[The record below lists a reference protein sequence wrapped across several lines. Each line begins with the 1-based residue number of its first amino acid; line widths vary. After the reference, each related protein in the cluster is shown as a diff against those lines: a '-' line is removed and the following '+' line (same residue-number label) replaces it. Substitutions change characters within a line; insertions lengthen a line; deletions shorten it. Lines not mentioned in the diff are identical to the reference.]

1 MNSQT
6 YVSDPTIWETFYKN
20 MAEKK
25 FNPYT
30 YKPKQYG
37 RGFYK
42 GKSYAIPVRPH
53 AQIENIKSLNLVT
66 PVAAVEER
74 AISEHSRD
82 VQEGI
87 PHVKVRRGIKRQRS
101 QIQHIR
107 TEKFKKT
114 TSSPPS
120 SLQVRKKGKSRVRPK
135 KTLRKPKG
143 NKLSKG
149 EILKRKRVERKPKK
163 FFKIDSL
170 KIIFK

>member
-1 MNSQT
+1 ML
-6 YVSDPTIWETFYKN
+6 VIPRFGKHFIKIWLK
-20 MAEKK
+20 KK
-25 FNPYT
+25 FNQYT

-53 AQIENIKSLNLVT
+53 AQIENTKSLNLVT

-74 AISEHSRD
+74 AIAEHSRD

-87 PHVKVRRGIKRQRS
+87 PHVKVRRGIKRQYS

-120 SLQVRKKGKSRVRPK
+120 SLQVRKKGKSRVRAKK

-149 EILKRKRVERKPKK
+149 GILKRKRVERKPNN
-163 FFKIDSL
+163 FF
-170 KIIFK
+170 

>member
-1 MNSQT
+1 MLKLKTLN
-6 YVSDPTIWETFYKN
+6 
-20 MAEKK
+20 
-25 FNPYT
+25 
-30 YKPKQYG
+30 
-37 RGFYK
+37 
-42 GKSYAIPVRPH
+42 H
-53 AQIENIKSLNLVT
+53 LNLVT

-135 KTLRKPKG
+135 KNIKKT
-143 NKLSKG
+143 
-149 EILKRKRVERKPKK
+149 KRKQ
-163 FFKIDSL
+163 
-170 KIIFK
+170 IIKR